1 MLESR
6 EVMSDRSAPDP
17 STESIGAPLAVRL
30 ARELRSLLK
39 TELEGPDDSSVAL
52 GARGLAA
59 LFSSHVPAHRISI
72 EAARAVRGVDVDGFT
87 AWPIFI
93 TYVGGCRDPYAPVY
107 NQQHIEERLRDFYAS
122 GFSKIRGAIGEAI
135 RNVGQHG
142 HQLDAVGYQ
151 QCLFAPGA
159 ILVKEIALEND
170 DTPASRVLVAMVTDE
185 GGGISD
191 PERSVLNGVGSVAGV
206 DSLGMGIEMEG
217 SLLYL
222 VKSSRG
228 EWSLFDGARQI
239 NPDKYDSSR
248 GFRRRI
254 IGENEKIERVS
265 SLYLPAPSTG
275 CQKIMFFAH
284 PSATAEDVRAL
295 RQRLLLSLMTL
306 GDASTEAAPKL

>member
-1 MLESR
+1 
-6 EVMSDRSAPDP
+6 MSNGSVPDP
-17 STESIGAPLAVRL
+17 KRESIVAPLSVRL

-52 GARGLAA
+52 GARA
-59 LFSSHVPAHRISI
+59 LSEIFSSHVPAHRIPI
-72 EAARAVRGVDVDGFT
+72 EAARAVRCVEMDGFT

-93 TYVGGCRDPYAPVY
+93 TYVGGCRDPYVPVH
-107 NQQHIEERLRDFYAS
+107 NQQHIEERLSDFYAS

-159 ILVKEIALEND
+159 IFVKEIALESSD
-170 DTPASRVLVAMVTDE
+170 DNPTRRVLMAVVTDE

-191 PERSVLNGVGSVAGV
+191 PERSVLNGVGSMAGV
-206 DSLGMGIEMEG
+206 DSVGMGIEMEG

-222 VKSSRG
+222 VKASRG
-228 EWSLFDGARQI
+228 EWCLFDGARQI
-239 NPDKYDSSR
+239 NPDKYDGSR

-254 IGENEKIERVS
+254 IGDDEKIERVS
-265 SLYLPAPSTG
+265 SLQLPAPSTG

-284 PSATAEDVRAL
+284 PSATAEDVGAL
-295 RQRLLLSLMTL
+295 RQRLLSSLMTL
-306 GDASTEAAPKL
+306 GDASTEVAPKL